1 MERRVVITGMGGL
14 CGLGTC
20 AASSWKEMRE
30 GRSAIGPIVNSELY
44 ELKVRIG
51 ADLKALSEH
60 DIDRKQ
66 PADLDAMSNVLRQR
80 KVRVAL
86 NNVSSFG
93 GTNGFGIRPS

>member
-1 MERRVVITGMGGL
+1 MERRVVIFGMGGL

-20 AASSWKEMRE
+20 AASSSKEMRE

-51 ADLKALSEH
+51 ADLKALAEH

-66 PADLDAMSNVLRQR
+66 LVDLDATSNALRQR

-86 NNVSSFG
+86 NNSSAFG
-93 GTNGFGIRPS
+93 GTNGSGIRPS

>member
-1 MERRVVITGMGGL
+1 MGGL

-20 AASSWKEMRE
+20 ASSWKETRE
-30 GRSAIGPIVNSELY
+30 GRSAIGPIINSELY

-51 ADLKALSEH
+51 ADLKALSKH

-66 PADLDAMSNVLRQR
+66 LVDLDATSHVPRQG

-86 NNVSSFG
+86 NDASAFG
-93 GTNGFGIRPS
+93 GTNGSGIRPS